1 MDSLK
6 EFLQNEIQSAVN
18 QEMSRIKINNLNKT
32 LVEAVN
38 TASSLKNVNSKKYET
53 ANKVVKLIETRLKKE
68 YKKYNES
75 FEGEGEML
83 KAQLLSIMENAERI
97 YHMIDE
103 SDTFEDWLQSKVTI
117 AEDYLRA
124 VNGYLK
130 YFNGENH
137 MKNDEIED
145 DELEYDDENYDWDDV
160 EEDELDFED
169 DEDYDWEDEDFDE
182 EEFDDEDEDDFLTK

>member
-6 EFLQNEIQSAVN
+6 EFLQNEIQFAVN

-169 DEDYDWEDEDFDE
+169 DEDYDWDDEDFDE

>member
-169 DEDYDWEDEDFDE
+169 DADYDWDDEDFDE

>member
-6 EFLQNEIQSAVN
+6 EFLQNEIQFAVN

>member
-6 EFLQNEIQSAVN
+6 EFLQNEIQTAVN
-18 QEMSRIKINNLNKT
+18 QEMSRMKINNLNKT

-53 ANKVVKLIETRLKKE
+53 ASKVVKLIENRLKKE

-169 DEDYDWEDEDFDE
+169 DEDYDWDDEDFDE

>member
-1 MDSLK
+1 MGSLK
-6 EFLQNEIQSAVN
+6 EFLQNEIKNVVS
-18 QEMSRIKINNLNKT
+18 QEMTKIKINDLNKT

-38 TASSLKNVNSKKYET
+38 TASILKNTNSKKYET
-53 ANKVVKLIETRLKKE
+53 AKKVVKLIENRLKKE

-75 FEGEGEML
+75 FEGEGEMM

-103 SDTFEDWLQSKVTI
+103 GDTFEDWLQSKVTI

-130 YFNGENH
+130 YFNGAND
-137 MKNDEIED
+137 MKQDDIDDDDLEFD
-145 DELEYDDENYDWDDV
+145 DEDYEWDDV
-160 EEDELDFED
+160 DEDELDFED
-169 DEDYDWEDEDFDE
+169 DDEWDDDFEEDG
-182 EEFDDEDEDDFLTK
+182 EFDDDI